1 MPRSFSASDRSVLV
15 RFASSLPKGSPE
27 RRTILLDLTRSASGA
42 SVSKKSSYTIVDSDG
57 DDFSPE
63 AAKKRAKRTINGA
76 KKLLKSAESY
86 LKAMKA
92 GKLPGSDMYFTDFTV
107 PVEEGYNR
115 AGARDLGYDN
125 DEDTHADSDGYN
137 YSDEEVEKRVATTVR
152 ELNRIKNL
160 AESFLKGLESGDLKK
175 GDKFIDL
182 TPPLQDGFDSAAPR
196 EVSVVG

>member
-1 MPRSFSASDRSVLV
+1 V
-15 RFASSLPKGSPE
+15 
-27 RRTILLDLTRSASGA
+27 

-57 DDFSPE
+57 EDFSSE

-86 LKAMKA
+86 LKAMKS
-92 GKLPGSDMYFTDFTV
+92 GKLPGSDMFFVDFTV

-115 AGARDLGYDN
+115 AGTRDLGYDN
-125 DEDTHADSDGYN
+125 EEGTHTDSDGYT
-137 YSDEEVEKRVATTVR
+137 YKDDEVEKRIATTVK
-152 ELNRIKNL
+152 ELNRIKTM

-182 TPPLQDGFDSAAPR
+182 TPPLEDGFDSAAPR